1 MLLAMDHKAIKV
13 VIDQEQAIDQKRWI
27 RKQANEQ
34 EATDGLGR
42 KGRIKEESKRAM
54 DQGVIKEQWMLLAMY
69 QEGSDG
75 SGSNKSSH
83 IFY

>member
-1 MLLAMDHKAIKV
+1 MFLAMGHKAIKV
-13 VIDQEQAIDQKRWI
+13 VIDREQAIDQG
-27 RKQANEQ
+27 
-34 EATDGLGR
+34 ATDGLGS
-42 KGRIKEESKRAM
+42 KGWIKEESKRAM